1 MRLEASEESEE
12 LALTTTAAK
21 IAGVTVAA
29 VTAAAVAA
37 ESAAAEAEAA
47 AAAAEETASVAEGEA
62 AVAALEGLVRRGLN
76 GTDFDLSV
84 RLLFEARLRAEG
96 GVGESLLCIDR
107 NSGEA
112 EKESLAAS
120 LISIQK
126 AFAACAVKR
135 PSPAKPAEQRQCG
148 FLRGHKLSSVQEDG
162 ETVQVSAIRN
172 NNAEAV
178 LGNVRQGRGEL
189 RDTVSIAELRVS
201 VQEAAAALA
210 ARLSSVEPSA
220 PSWTESCAAL
230 ASADRALRQ
239 CGRNDSAF
247 TSDYGCMAKVSSS
260 RCHSGENGDSGGS
273 RPGCVDLDGL
283 ISRLHRRCHSMEEFD
298 CLVLSLSDLSISL
311 IVFPSTLKR
320 VISAISHNFGSPFF
334 KPLLGRC
341 ATSNNSQQ
349 VRKQWLRS
357 RAAAD
362 YVQECKVRSSAS
374 QG

>member
-1 MRLEASEESEE
+1 MRLEASEKSEE

-62 AVAALEGLVRRGLN
+62 AAAALEGLVRRGLN

-96 GVGESLLCIDR
+96 GVIDR

-178 LGNVRQGRGEL
+178 LGKVRQGRGEL

-239 CGRNDSAF
+239 YGRNDSAF

>member
-1 MRLEASEESEE
+1 MQTGAELRKAALPADMRLEASEESEE

-62 AVAALEGLVRRGLN
+62 AAAALEGLVRRGLN

-96 GVGESLLCIDR
+96 GVIDR

-126 AFAACAVKR
+126 AFAACAVTR
-135 PSPAKPAEQRQCG
+135 PSLAKPAEQRQCG
-148 FLRGHKLSSVQEDG
+148 FLRGHKLSSVQED
-162 ETVQVSAIRN
+162 
-172 NNAEAV
+172 
-178 LGNVRQGRGEL
+178 GEL

-210 ARLSSVEPSA
+210 ARLSSVGPSA

-311 IVFPSTLKR
+311 IVFRSILKR
-320 VISAISHNFGSPFF
+320 VISAISHNFRTPFF
-334 KPLLGRC
+334 KPLLGPC